1 MPIRKRPTPPFD
13 ATIAWSLVRA
23 VHPGLTRPLRVHHDR
38 FPSVWV
44 QVYPG
49 GGWEASPPA
58 SDEARLIFDLFLP
71 LQAPAALVVA
81 QTGQSLDSRIATQG
95 GHSHYVTG
103 PADILRLHRLRALV
117 DAVVV
122 GAGTVASDD
131 PRLTVRAVEGAHPMR
146 VVLDPDGR
154 LDHGHHVFTDGAAP
168 TLVIRRDGARGAPP
182 PGVDVVALPPDADGR
197 IDPRRIVQVLAE
209 RGQRR
214 LLIEGG
220 GLTVSGFLD
229 ADAIDRLHVT
239 VAPLIIGSGRPAF
252 TLAPVATLDDA
263 LRPRCRT
270 FPLGDD
276 MLFDL
281 DLRRLTT
288 PPAATPTDPRDPRS
302 G

>member
-1 MPIRKRPTPPFD
+1 MPIRKLPTPPLD

-23 VHPGLTRPLRVHHDR
+23 VRPGLARPVRVHHDR

-49 GGWEASPPA
+49 GDWEASPPA
-58 SDEARLIFDLFLP
+58 SDEARLILDLFLP
-71 LQAPAALVVA
+71 LRVRAALVVA
-81 QTGQSLDSRIATQG
+81 QMGQSLDGRIATEG

-103 PADILRLHRLRALV
+103 PADIRRLHRLRALV

-122 GAGTVASDD
+122 GAGTVASDN
-131 PRLTVRAVEGAHPMR
+131 PRLTVREVEGENPAR

-168 TLVIRRDGARGAPP
+168 TLVIHRDGARGAPP

-197 IDPRRIVQVLAE
+197 IEPRRIVPVLAE

-220 GLTVSGFLD
+220 GLTVSRFLD
-229 ADAIDRLHVT
+229 ADAVDRLHVT

-276 MLFDL
+276 MLFDF
-281 DLRRLTT
+281 DLRRPTT
-288 PPAATPTDPRDPRS
+288 PQPATPTDPRDPGS